1 MTTEGYLEE
10 WRHEDLITA
19 GQHAALLAL
28 VRRQRFSV
36 FLELNGLLYVGVA
49 AIAGG
54 VAWTVREHFASLGD
68 AVILVSLTSLL
79 AACGWYCAA
88 HATPYSR
95 DRVASPTFSFDYVL
109 YLGCLVFASELT
121 FIEYRFHLLDIDWNY
136 YLLVSAAVYF
146 VAAYRFDNRFV
157 LSLALST
164 LAGWFGVRL
173 SLWGLLYGYIHEV
186 TLAYG
191 GAVALAGGL
200 LYRERIKPHFLE
212 TYLHVSA
219 NAILFALVSRSN
231 DASSHLLWLIAL
243 LAASALTIE
252 RGIRLHRFAFVV
264 YGVLYGYVGV
274 TTRLLRPV
282 LFRSETVV
290 LAYFV
295 LSGAAVV
302 AALVLVAR
310 RFGRE

>member
-1 MTTEGYLEE
+1 MTTERYLEE
-10 WRHEDLITA
+10 WRNAELITA
-19 GQHAALLAL
+19 AQHAALLAL
-28 VRRQRFSV
+28 VRRQRFSL

-68 AVILVSLTSLL
+68 PVVLVSLSSVL
-79 AACGWYCAA
+79 AACAWYCAA

-95 DRVASPTFSFDYVL
+95 DRVAAPTFSFDYVL
-109 YLGCLVFASELT
+109 YLGCLIFASELT
-121 FIEYRFHLLDIDWNY
+121 FLEYRFHLLGIDWNY
-136 YLLVSAAVYF
+136 YLLASAAAYF
-146 VAAYRFDNRFV
+146 AAAYRFDNRFV

-164 LAGWFGVRL
+164 LAAWFGVRL
-173 SLWGLLYGYIHEV
+173 SLSGLFYGYIHEV

-191 GAVALAGGL
+191 GAVALAGVL

-212 TYLHVSA
+212 TYLHVSV
-219 NAILFALVSRSN
+219 NAILFALASHAN
-231 DASSHLLWLIAL
+231 DATSLLWLIAL
-243 LAASALTIE
+243 LAACAVAVE
-252 RGIRLHRFAFVV
+252 RGIRFHRFAFVV

-274 TTRLLRPV
+274 TIQVLRPI
-282 LFRSETVV
+282 LFRSEAVV

-295 LSGAAVV
+295 LSGGAVV

>member
-1 MTTEGYLEE
+1 MTTERYLEE
-10 WRHEDLITA
+10 WRNAEVITA
-19 GQHAALLAL
+19 AQHAALLAL

-68 AVILVSLTSLL
+68 AVVLVSLTSLL
-79 AACGWYCAA
+79 AACAWYCAA
-88 HATPYSR
+88 QATPYSH
-95 DRVASPTFSFDYVL
+95 DRVAAPSFSFDYVL
-109 YLGCLVFASELT
+109 YLGCLIFASELT
-121 FIEYRFHLLDIDWNY
+121 FLEYRFHLLGIDWNY
-136 YLLVSAAVYF
+136 YLLASTAVYF
-146 VAAYRFDNRFV
+146 AAAYRFDNRFV

-164 LAGWFGVRL
+164 LAAWFGVRL
-173 SLWGLLYGYIHEV
+173 SLSRLFYGYIHEA

-191 GAVALAGGL
+191 GAVALAGVL

-212 TYLHVSA
+212 TYLHVSV
-219 NAILFALVSRSN
+219 NAILFALASHAN
-231 DASSHLLWLIAL
+231 DTTSLLWLIAL
-243 LAASALTIE
+243 LAACAVTIE
-252 RGIRLHRFAFVV
+252 RGIRFHRFAFVV
-264 YGVLYGYVGV
+264 YGVLYGYVG
-274 TTRLLRPV
+274 TTIEVLRPI
-282 LFRSETVV
+282 LFRSEAVA

-295 LSGAAVV
+295 LSGGAVV

>member
-200 LYRERIKPHFLE
+200 LYRERIKLRMRRSGWE
-212 TYLHVSA
+212 TSDTVHGTRASLGPW
-219 NAILFALVSRSN
+219 NASRVN
-231 DASSHLLWLIAL
+231 DAAMSSGSAIGARCRRT
-243 LAASALTIE
+243 ASTWPAN
-252 RGIRLHRFAFVV
+252 RPSRQR
-264 YGVLYGYVGV
+264 V
-274 TTRLLRPV
+274 TS
-282 LFRSETVV
+282 SE
-290 LAYFV
+290 
-295 LSGAAVV
+295 SGSTSYREWRCSSCS
-302 AALVLVAR
+302 R
-310 RFGRE
+310 RRCGDTCITGAWGDAPTP